1 MGSIKGLR
9 VAGKVCEDARRRQSS
24 LCRPL
29 LACSLLQ
36 SKCLLLFPASADGDA
51 DMVALE
57 LNWKVK
63 TLAGLTLNQYVFG
76 MMVLIKS
83 CENER

>member
-1 MGSIKGLR
+1 M
-9 VAGKVCEDARRRQSS
+9 GKVCEDGRRRLSS
-24 LCRPL
+24 LCRPP

-57 LNWKVK
+57 FNWKVK
-63 TLAGLTLNQYVFG
+63 TLAGVPLNQYIFG
-76 MMVLIKS
+76 VMVLIKS